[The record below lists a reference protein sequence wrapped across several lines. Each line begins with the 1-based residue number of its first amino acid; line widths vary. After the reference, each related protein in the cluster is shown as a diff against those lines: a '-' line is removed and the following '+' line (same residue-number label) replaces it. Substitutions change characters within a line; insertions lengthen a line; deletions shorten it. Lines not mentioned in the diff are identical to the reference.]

1 MKDMIKFYYN
11 LDGEIV
17 DDNQECFL
25 FLCEDT
31 YYYFMKY
38 NRTQEELNDILQVV
52 QEMKNKYIK
61 SDEIIPNING
71 TYITNGY
78 VLVKITYFLNDDL
91 TIKDI
96 MRYNRQLVLSTRYVN
111 NWGNLWKEKI
121 DYLEYQIREL
131 GKDKK
136 ILIHSFSYFVGMA
149 ENALLMIS
157 KIERTYPQNSTLVLS
172 RVRVGYPAYTKD
184 YFNPTQYI
192 FDNRMRDIAGY
203 LKSKFFAG
211 EDIMEDL
218 NYVFQESYTPYEYN
232 MFYARMFYP
241 SYYFDLYED
250 IILNKKEEKE
260 LYAMLNKIDD
270 YEYFLKDLYF
280 YLSKYCQI
288 EQVEWIIKKGA

>member
-17 DDNQECFL
+17 EDNLDCAL
-25 FLCEDT
+25 FLCDDT
-31 YYYFMKY
+31 YYYFIKY

-52 QEMKNKYIK
+52 KEMQDKHIK
-61 SDEIIPNING
+61 SDEVIPNIHG
-71 TYITNGY
+71 TYLTNEH
-78 VLVKITYFLNDDL
+78 VLVKISYFLNDEL

-96 MRYNRQLVLSTRYVN
+96 MRYNKQLHLSSKYVN
-111 NWGNLWKEKI
+111 NWANLWKEKI

-136 ILIHSFSYFVGMA
+136 ILIHSFSYYIGMA
-149 ENALLMIS
+149 EDALLMLS
-157 KIERTYPQNSTLVLS
+157 KIERRYSPNSHLVLS
-172 RVRVGYPAYTKD
+172 RVRVGYPAYAKD
-184 YFNPTQYI
+184 YFNPVQYI
-192 FDNRMRDIAGY
+192 FDNPMRDIAEY

-211 EDIMEDL
+211 EDIQEDL
-218 NYVFQESYTPYEYN
+218 KCVFSQPYTPYEYN
-232 MFYARMFYP
+232 MFYARMLYP

-288 EQVEWIIKKGA
+288 EQVEWITKKGV